1 MRLHLYT
8 YTQAVAWG
16 ATASLGRVG
25 ARSILATARSGRVAA
40 GGRGRRRHGVPQQA
54 GVRTGGPGRRH
65 RRDRGCAGRLPRVGA
80 LPGSLR
86 GDPGRRVG
94 LAGRAR
100 PAGDRCGEGT
110 RAMGSWARVASG
122 ARAGACCAG
131 WPACTCSDWRCWPMP
146 PAAPGRAGAL
156 RATSLAGL
164 AGLSV
169 AALIAPDLLG
179 TSGREVLAGLRA
191 GAWPAVRVAPA
202 ILLQWLAAA
211 PWGLLFWVLLWA
223 GWAAR
228 RKDAPPAWWGLWAF
242 ALLANLRY
250 VPTGYANGFAV
261 APALAALWWLAAG
274 PAHALSMPA
283 GSFGGKRGPCV
294 ALLLLVVLA
303 ATNLAGQMLSP
314 ATSLDPPRALGADR
328 ARAGRGGFRSRA
340 TRSSACR
347 RRCAPFFPRTRPS
360 SPAAGGQVGTWRRD
374 ARIPR
379 RSMPCWPA
387 WAPPGKMRQPSRM
400 PWRSAHLP
408 A

>member
-1 MRLHLYT
+1 MLRWL
-8 YTQAVAWG
+8 
-16 ATASLGRVG
+16 ASVYVFG
-25 ARSILATARSGRVAA
+25 LALLAYA
-40 GGRGRRRHGVPQQA
+40 
-54 GVRTGGPGRRH
+54 
-65 RRDRGCAGRLPRVGA
+65 
-80 LPGSLR
+80 
-86 GDPGRRVG
+86 
-94 LAGRAR
+94 AGRAR
-100 PAGDRCGEGT
+100 PR
-110 RAMGSWARVASG
+110 WRVASY
-122 ARAGACCAG
+122 
-131 WPACTCSDWRCWPMP
+131 
-146 PAAPGRAGAL
+146 L
-156 RATSLAGL
+156 LAGL

-179 TSGREVLAGLRA
+179 MSGREVLAGLRA

-314 ATSLDPPRALGADR
+314 ATSFDPPRAWVQTVLGPVAVDSARGRRDRPPAGGVAPPSSRGCAHLRHRLGARLVPGDGTPESHAVR
-328 ARAGRGGFRSRA
+328 CRAGRPGHRRA
-340 TRSSACR
+340 RCGSHPGCPGAAPTCR
-347 RRCAPFFPRTRPS
+347 RDPAQRAM
-360 SPAAGGQVGTWRRD
+360 AAGAPGCHRKPV
-374 ARIPR
+374 PR
-379 RSMPCWPA
+379 RRGGPECA
-387 WAPPGKMRQPSRM
+387 VHLVGPPQRAIR
-400 PWRSAHLP
+400 
-408 A
+408 